1 MLGTLRVNVP
11 EMRKIRLGIFFFFF
25 VQILSIKEQQLQH
38 SIIQSKKKIKVKLEL
53 YDG

>member
-1 MLGTLRVNVP
+1 MLGTLRINVP
-11 EMRKIRLGIFFFFF
+11 EMRKIRLGIFPFLYS
-25 VQILSIKEQQLQH
+25 LSIKEQQLQH

>member
-11 EMRKIRLGIFFFFF
+11 EMRKIRLGIYFFF

>member
-11 EMRKIRLGIFFFFF
+11 EMRKIRLGIFFFF
-25 VQILSIKEQQLQH
+25 VQVLSIKVQQLQH